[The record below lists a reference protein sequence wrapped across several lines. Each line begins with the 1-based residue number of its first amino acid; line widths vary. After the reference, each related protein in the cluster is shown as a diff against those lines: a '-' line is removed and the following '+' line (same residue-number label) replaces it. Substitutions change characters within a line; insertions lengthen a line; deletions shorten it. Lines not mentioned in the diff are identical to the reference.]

1 MKSKREIKIILSF
14 LSLEDDGMRLV
25 PDTKESHNQ
34 EGRFP

>member
-14 LSLEDDGMRLV
+14 LSPEDDGVRLV